1 MSEEYG
7 VKVEEIFDTMEERFR
22 PEGAEGVDAS
32 FGYDISGKGKWKL
45 TVKDGKMSLAK
56 TDDLGD
62 CVCTTITDPDTFVGV
77 NIGKVD
83 GTSAFTSG
91 KFKVD
96 GDLGMLGKTAKMF
109 RKFTTAPKE
118 MSVRDYLVDMFATV
132 EERFKPEAAVDMDV
146 VICIDIQDDDG
157 GAWSVII
164 KDQTCKVVDGKEGE
178 PTVTLEINK
187 SSDWVDLTLGKTDAQ
202 TLMAAGAGS
211 VVGDLPTAM
220 KWGEL
225 FEKYVDPMGGK
236 EAEQELVVLKKTI
249 SVDQRFA
256 TGPVMGKF
264 FNQLKKKKI
273 IGNKCPSC
281 GRIQLPPRE
290 ICAECRVDVDDNFV
304 EVGPKGE
311 LRLMET
317 VYYSSP
323 DPLTGEARETPYGA
337 INVLLDGC
345 QGNETMWHFLRQDQL
360 DKVTMGRGTSKGT
373 RLRPVWKDKRQ
384 GDVFDILYFEID
396 E

>member
-1 MSEEYG
+1 MSEEFG
-7 VKVEEIFDTMEERFR
+7 VKVEEIFNTMEERFR
-22 PEGAEGVDAS
+22 ADGAKGVDAS
-32 FGYDISGKGKWKL
+32 FGYDIAGKGKWKL
-45 TVKDGKMSLAK
+45 TVKDNKMKLEQ
-56 TDDLGD
+56 TDDLSG

-109 RKFTTAPKE
+109 RKFVAPVQE
-118 MSVRDYLVDMFATV
+118 MSIRDYLLDMFATV
-132 EERFKPEAAVDMDV
+132 EARFKPEAAAGMDV
-146 VICIDIQDDDG
+146 IIVIDIQDDDG
-157 GAWSVII
+157 GAWSVAI
-164 KDQTCKVVDGKEGE
+164 KDKTCKVSEGIVGT
-178 PTVTLEINK
+178 PTVTLEITK

-211 VVGDLPTAM
+211 VKGDLPTAM

-236 EAEQELVVLKKTI
+236 DAEQELIVLKKTI
-249 SVDQRFA
+249 SVDNRFA

-290 ICAECRVDVDDNFV
+290 LCAECRCDVDEFV

-345 QGNETMWHFLRQDQL
+345 KGNETMWHFLRQDQL
-360 DKVTMGRGTSKGT
+360 DKVTMGRGTNKGT

-384 GDVFDILYFEID
+384 GDVSDIQYFEID

>member
-7 VKVEEIFDTMEERFR
+7 VKVEEIFDTMPERFR
-22 PEGAEGVDAS
+22 PEGAKGLDGS
-32 FGYDISGKGKWKL
+32 FGYDIAGKGKWKL
-45 TVKDGKMSLAK
+45 TVKDEKMSLEK
-56 TDDLGD
+56 TDDLSG
-62 CVCTTITDPDTFVGV
+62 CICTTITDPDTFVGV

-109 RKFTTAPKE
+109 RKFVPPAKE
-118 MSVRDYLVDMFATV
+118 MSVRDYILDMFGTV
-132 EERFKPEAAVDMDV
+132 EARFKPSAAEGLDV
-146 VICIDIQDDDG
+146 IIAIDIQDDDG
-157 GAWSVII
+157 GQWSVHV
-164 KDQTCKVVDGKEGE
+164 KDKTCKVVEGIE
-178 PTVTLEINK
+178 EPPTVTMEIYK
-187 SSDWVDLTLGKTDAQ
+187 AKDWVDLTLGKTDANS
-202 TLMAAGAGS
+202 LMAAGAGS
-211 VVGDLPTAM
+211 VKGDLPTAM
-220 KWGEL
+220 KWAEL
-225 FEKYVDPMGGK
+225 FEKYVDPAGGK
-236 EAEQELVVLKKTI
+236 EPEQELIVLKKTI
-249 SVDQRFA
+249 SVDQKFA

-264 FNQLKKKKI
+264 FNNLKKKKI
-273 IGNKCPSC
+273 IGNKCPKC

-290 ICAECRVDVDDNFV
+290 ICAECRTEAKEFV

-323 DPLTGEARETPYGA
+323 DPLTGEVRETPYGA

-345 QGNETMWHFLRQDQL
+345 KGNETMWHLLRRDQI

-373 RLRPVWKDKRQ
+373 RLRPVWKDERK
-384 GDVFDILYFEID
+384 GDVFDIQYFEID